1 MVFTFVSSAEG
12 PALYFHMNQ
21 LPFTMSL
28 GIQHLTAQR
37 NYHAFTFYFI
47 KMKDLDFS
55 LFLPAKQDRPSRF
68 REDRKL
74 QIERLCIVSLF
85 FLQCCKV
92 TVLISHF
99 SFSLFQL
106 MD

>member
-28 GIQHLTAQR
+28 GLQHLTAQR

-55 LFLPAKQDRPSRF
+55 LFLPAKQDLHAS
-68 REDRKL
+68 EKIGSCKL
-74 QIERLCIVSLF
+74 RDCV
-85 FLQCCKV
+85 
-92 TVLISHF
+92 
-99 SFSLFQL
+99 
-106 MD
+106 